1 MSKCYRVA
9 LSQPTRKHRS
19 GKDARHAAKRLLL
32 GPGSLKKAALQ
43 TTQGGLAVSRERRL
57 GRGLEALLGRS
68 WDEPQAPPVTAGTD
82 SSPELASDERI
93 SRDENGQVWLN
104 CESIARNPYQP
115 RQVFDEAEIADLADS
130 IRAHGILQPLVV
142 RRSGE
147 GFELIA
153 GERRL
158 RAAQAA
164 DWRQVPVQIREVD
177 DRQMAELAIVENV
190 QRKDLNA
197 IEKAE
202 SFQRYINQYQCTQ
215 EELAGRVQV
224 DRSTVANLLRLLELP
239 ADVKKMVQEGD
250 ISQGHARALLP
261 LGDEQEQIDF
271 ARKIKKESLSVRA
284 TEQGVHDRV
293 HSLEGDQ
300 LRIVDAEGNSRPVE
314 RPRNEQVASLEQ
326 ELRIALGTKVDL
338 SQTAKGKGKL
348 TIHFQSHEAFER
360 IRQLLTAALV
370 NTAATPAPQQVF
382 A

>member
-1 MSKCYRVA
+1 
-9 LSQPTRKHRS
+9 
-19 GKDARHAAKRLLL
+19 
-32 GPGSLKKAALQ
+32 
-43 TTQGGLAVSRERRL
+43 
-57 GRGLEALLGRS
+57 LEALLGRA
-68 WDEPQAPPVTAGTD
+68 WDEPQAEAPPAAAPTV
-82 SSPELASDERI
+82 ELTGDERLT
-93 SRDENGQVWLN
+93 RDENGQTWLN
-104 CESIARNPYQP
+104 CDAISRNPYQP
-115 RQVFDEAEIADLADS
+115 RQTFDEAEIADLADS

-142 RRSGE
+142 RRSAH

-164 DWRQVPVQIREVD
+164 DWQQVPVQVREVD

-202 SFQRYINQYQCTQ
+202 SFQRYIDQYQCTQ
-215 EELAGRVQV
+215 EDLAGRVQI

-239 ADVKKMVQEGD
+239 ADVKTMVQQGE

-261 LGDEQEQIDF
+261 LGDEQEQRDF
-271 ARKIKKESLSVRA
+271 ARRIKKEGLSVRA
-284 TEQGVHDRV
+284 TEQGVSDRI

-300 LRIVDAEGNSRPVE
+300 LRIVDAEGNSRPVP

-326 ELRIALGTKVDL
+326 ELRTALGTKVDL
-338 SQTAKGKGKL
+338 SQTAKGKGKI
-348 TIHFQSHEAFER
+348 TIHFQSHEEFDR
-360 IRQLLTAALV
+360 IRTLLTA
-370 NTAATPAPQQVF
+370 TAAAPQQQF